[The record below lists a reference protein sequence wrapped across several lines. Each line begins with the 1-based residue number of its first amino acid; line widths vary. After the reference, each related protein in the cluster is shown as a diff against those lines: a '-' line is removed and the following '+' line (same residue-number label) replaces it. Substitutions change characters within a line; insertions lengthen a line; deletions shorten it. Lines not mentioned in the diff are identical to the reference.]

1 MKTVSNITRLNNLSI
16 QGQKYEIG
24 LNLWKM
30 FEGKN
35 ILLLNLT
42 TEAVDVFSSDLLT
55 TEM

>member
-55 TEM
+55 TDM